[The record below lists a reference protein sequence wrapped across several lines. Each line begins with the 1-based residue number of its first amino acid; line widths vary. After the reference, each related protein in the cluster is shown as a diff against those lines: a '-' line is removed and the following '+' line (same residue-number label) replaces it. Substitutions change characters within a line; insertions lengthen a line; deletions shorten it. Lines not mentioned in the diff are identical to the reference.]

1 MLPPPQQSLP
11 CSARFVGGAAAGER
25 TERIR
30 GLWRGL
36 NGGCRTKASACLA
49 QLGWSALGRL
59 PSRLSAREHA
69 ASHLEGV
76 GAIKVA
82 VGDRHEYACRES
94 LDPFIR
100 PPVRIGRRT
109 ALFASEAVKGAG
121 GADGP
126 FPRSAHLPIHRVHA
140 RRGGAWKESGTR
152 ESGAE
157 ASIRIRQPWTEGN
170 RLSVHMD
177 GRAKVAVIS
186 ESARLGPK
194 RSILLTHEIRVPVM
208 RLGVIPDTE
217 HGGLIILLLRCLR
230 RLWESRAIWVPQ
242 ALLQ

>member
-11 CSARFVGGAAAGER
+11 CSARFVGGAAAGKR

-36 NGGCRTKASACLA
+36 NGGCRTEASACLA

-140 RRGGAWKESGTR
+140 RRGGAWKESGNARERRRDQHTHHFFSSVESERDAGFEGEKSQMMTVATR
-152 ESGAE
+152 
-157 ASIRIRQPWTEGN
+157 P
-170 RLSVHMD
+170 
-177 GRAKVAVIS
+177 
-186 ESARLGPK
+186 AR
-194 RSILLTHEIRVPVM
+194 
-208 RLGVIPDTE
+208 
-217 HGGLIILLLRCLR
+217 
-230 RLWESRAIWVPQ
+230 
-242 ALLQ
+242 